1 MPDQELATTA
11 ARAVLPRQVPL
22 EDAVHNLSRAALFVA
37 ALAQGRQELLH
48 EAMQDRLHQPAR
60 AGLLPW
66 LPALLEG
73 ARRGGALG
81 ASLSGAGTTVFALC
95 TPETARQ
102 VSRAMMEAAAQENIP
117 GRSEVVE
124 VGVPGARVV
133 G

>member
-1 MPDQELATTA
+1 
-11 ARAVLPRQVPL
+11 
-22 EDAVHNLSRAALFVA
+22 LFVS
-37 ALAQGRQELLH
+37 ALAQGRHELVF

-60 AGLLPW
+60 SGLLPW

-95 TPETARQ
+95 TGESVRDVA
-102 VSRAMMEAAAQENIP
+102 RAMTEAAAQQKIP
-117 GRSEVVE
+117 GRSEIVE

-133 G
+133 A